1 MQIYKSVIMS
11 NILLLDSAIM
21 EQILR
26 SSTTFPGITR
36 IHKQWISCLDP
47 SISRN
52 IQWTL
57 LTRPVLSCNQQTF
70 CSLWPVSEVYAMVRS
85 CQSEGF
91 INRTPFVNDLV
102 PIVVPLHTSNHRW
115 LGHSGL
121 PDSHLRMPSSRMNS
135 RRSGTQCIWLSCW
148 PYHGLFWINTF
159 PRSLARMF
167 LIIIWISTNMLFPL
181 FTMRTYI
188 YVFVWIRQ
196 QQISK

>member
-70 CSLWPVSEVYAMVRS
+70 CSLWPVSELYAMVRS

-102 PIVVPLHTSNHRW
+102 PIVESTFLSTPVITDDWVILVYPTRIYACHQAEW
-115 LGHSGL
+115 I
-121 PDSHLRMPSSRMNS
+121 PDEVELNAF
-135 RRSGTQCIWLSCW
+135 G
-148 PYHGLFWINTF
+148 
-159 PRSLARMF
+159 F
-167 LIIIWISTNMLFPL
+167 LVDLTTVYFG
-181 FTMRTYI
+181 
-188 YVFVWIRQ
+188 
-196 QQISK
+196 